1 MFVHGRIL
9 NYLKEVPGMI
19 KFERAFGFVFTFLM
33 AKQNLMLL
41 VTENI
46 YPSSC
51 VDNQKIGLHNAL

>member
-9 NYLKEVPGMI
+9 KYLIEVLGMI
-19 KFERAFGFVFTFLM
+19 KFKSASGLVFTFLL
-33 AKQNLMLL
+33 AKQKLMLL

-51 VDNQKIGLHNAL
+51 VDNQKIGLHNVL